1 MIERTRVATPGRV
14 PRHLAVEIAAGGAA
28 VRDADRLLD
37 LALAA
42 IARGIE
48 IVSLR
53 VPEAEAEPL
62 VRDAAAVAGRF
73 AAARVCIRGVGSADH
88 RSPAAAA
95 ALAALESETA
105 AGRLLALNLTL
116 GYDPRREIVEAVRAL
131 ARDVRSGVRPHTNL
145 GDDALAPYLA
155 TAGLP
160 DPELLVRIGAGP
172 AVPSSFLVQIA
183 YTELWCTPADWADFD
198 GDELDRALT
207 DFGGRQRRF
216 GT

>member
-14 PRHLAVEIAAGGAA
+14 PRHLVVEIATCGAA

-42 IARGIE
+42 IERGIE

-73 AAARVCIRGVGSADH
+73 AAAHVCIRGVGSADH
-88 RSPAAAA
+88 RSPAAIA
-95 ALAALESETA
+95 ALATLESETA
-105 AGRLLALNLTL
+105 AGALLALNLTL

-131 ARDVRSGVRPHTNL
+131 ARDVRAGARSHLGL

-160 DPELLVRIGAGP
+160 DPELLVRIGGGP
-172 AVPSSFLVQIA
+172 AVPASFLVQIA
-183 YTELWCTPADWADFD
+183 YTELWCTPASWADFD

-207 DFGGRQRRF
+207 EFGGRQRRF